1 MSFILVYCCSA
12 HKNFLFNFQ
21 FYYQFLLIEHFSSL
35 QMLLCSSINLY
46 FRYSYVHTWKP
57 VVACICRYYSF
68 KQDLTFILVHTV
80 FNQGKDIHLSIFFW
94 TSEKILSWADCADG
108 NLFLSTLF
116 LFFFCVFFCILVLV
130 LSSKNNL
137 YIRHSV
143 RCTRIDGFS
152 TIKTYMIWQVFVTA
166 LPLIRYDQLAFFW

>member
-68 KQDLTFILVHTV
+68 KQDLTFILVRTV
-80 FNQGKDIHLSIFFW
+80 CNQGKDIHLSIFHALKKNTQPGRLCRRQSAF
-94 TSEKILSWADCADG
+94 TYTISV
-108 NLFLSTLF
+108 
-116 LFFFCVFFCILVLV
+116 FFCVYFCILVLV
-130 LSSKNNL
+130 LSYKNNL
-137 YIRHSV
+137 YVRHSV
-143 RCTRIDGFS
+143 WLLQYNKKKLYDRPSLCYCTITDK
-152 TIKTYMIWQVFVTA
+152 I
-166 LPLIRYDQLAFFW
+166 